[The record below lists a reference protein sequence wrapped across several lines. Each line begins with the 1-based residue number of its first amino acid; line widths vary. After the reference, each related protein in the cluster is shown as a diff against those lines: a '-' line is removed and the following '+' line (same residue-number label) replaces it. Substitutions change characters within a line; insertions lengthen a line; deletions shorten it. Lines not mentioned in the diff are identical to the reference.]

1 LGTKKKEDMIAVRN
15 VGFEVRN
22 RKLLQGV
29 SFDVEPGEFWAI
41 VGANGA
47 GKSTLIKLL
56 SSELAP
62 ASGSVF
68 FQGKDLKKY
77 KLKELARKRAV
88 LAQQNTI
95 TLSFTTR
102 EIVLMG
108 RYPFYDTEPQQRDLA
123 IVDLCLKKVGIAGLK
138 DRLYPTLSGG
148 EQQRV
153 QLARTLA
160 QIWETENG
168 LLLLDEPTTGMD
180 LLHQFETFQLAK
192 EMTSRGFGVVAVVH
206 DLNQALQYADQVLM
220 LKRGEVFASG
230 RPEDVLTEEHIKAA
244 FGLTVQIIQPES
256 TSYPII
262 VPQIAATSLSEI

>member
-1 LGTKKKEDMIAVRN
+1 
-15 VGFEVRN
+15 
-22 RKLLQGV
+22 
-29 SFDVEPGEFWAI
+29 
-41 VGANGA
+41 
-47 GKSTLIKLL
+47 
-56 SSELAP
+56 
-62 ASGSVF
+62 
-68 FQGKDLKKY
+68 LKKY

-220 LKRGEVFASG
+220 LKKG
-230 RPEDVLTEEHIKAA
+230 RFSPRADRKMC
-244 FGLTVQIIQPES
+244 
-256 TSYPII
+256 
-262 VPQIAATSLSEI
+262 